1 MSTIREVTNTEGV
14 ATTTG
19 TIMNAGE
26 VATTGKGTGSMRRG
40 ETGAAGPRI
49 AKTIRKMM
57 DAEIGTGEILII
69 DLSQEKSAVQE
80 KILASVTKRL
90 MKRIVT
96 GMTSTVRRTMK
107 RAVLTTA
114 KLRVRMNHLPRKI
127 RSLSKI
133 NFKIQI
139 RNQRNN

>member
-1 MSTIREVTNTEGV
+1 MSTIREVTNTAG

-26 VATTGKGTGSMRRG
+26 VATTGTGKGTMTRG

-49 AKTIRKMM
+49 GKIIRKMM
-57 DAEIGTGEILII
+57 AAEIGTGEILII

-96 GMTSTVRRTMK
+96 GMTSIVRRTMI
-107 RAVLTTA
+107 RAALMTA
-114 KLRVRMNHLPRKI
+114 KLRVRMNHLPKKI

-139 RNQRNN
+139 RSPRSN

>member
-1 MSTIREVTNTEGV
+1 
-14 ATTTG
+14 
-19 TIMNAGE
+19 MNAGE
-26 VATTGKGTGSMRRG
+26 VATTETGKGTGTMTRG

-49 AKTIRKMM
+49 GKIIRKMM
-57 DAEIGTGEILII
+57 AAEIGTGEILII
-69 DLSQEKSAVQE
+69 DLSQEKSVVQE

-96 GMTSTVRRTMK
+96 GMTSTVRRTMI
-107 RAVLTTA
+107 RAALMTA
-114 KLRVRMNHLPRKI
+114 KLRVRMNHLPKKI

-139 RNQRNN
+139 RSPRNN